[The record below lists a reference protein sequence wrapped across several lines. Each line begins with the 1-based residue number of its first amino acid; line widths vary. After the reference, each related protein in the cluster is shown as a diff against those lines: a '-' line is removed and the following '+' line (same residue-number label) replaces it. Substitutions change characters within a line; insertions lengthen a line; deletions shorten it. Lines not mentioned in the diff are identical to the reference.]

1 MLFRQPVVKGPIRHS
16 EGPASTP
23 YFAKLA
29 FSETL
34 PDTSTLPP
42 CSLFVKA
49 FFSAAGSG
57 QVLAGAGSC
66 AAMRAAA
73 GSGRDT
79 TPPPRLK
86 AGSAPQGA
94 GRGHAGSGRQRQARP
109 SGRGKRKEARMCGPL
124 SENRSVTCTSCPRR
138 RTFSLPRPAAFVKR
152 EAAPRRR
159 PHRAQAGHCAARPP
173 RSRFSRRPRGGGA
186 PRAGSCTMPEGWP
199 GAAAPC
205 AAVPGVPGKALPVP
219 ALPEMTPGRPRGAGH
234 PLDALGWPRWGQ
246 PPAVCSVCL
255 PRLRGPEITGPLRCG
270 GRRVPQRATL
280 RKGLDPAL
288 PRAGGRGAGA
298 PLRRLSR
305 CGYPRSAPPHCP
317 AQRGA
322 RRHAACGSS
331 RGPS

>member
-1 MLFRQPVVKGPIRHS
+1 
-16 EGPASTP
+16 
-23 YFAKLA
+23 
-29 FSETL
+29 
-34 PDTSTLPP
+34 
-42 CSLFVKA
+42 
-49 FFSAAGSG
+49 
-57 QVLAGAGSC
+57 
-66 AAMRAAA
+66 MRAAA

-109 SGRGKRKEARMCGPL
+109 SGRSKRKEARMCGPL

-159 PHRAQAGHCAARPP
+159 HHRAQAGHCAARPP

-205 AAVPGVPGKALPVP
+205 AAVPGVPGKALPAP

-234 PLDALGWPRWGQ
+234 PLDALGWPLPGPAARGLFCL
-246 PPAVCSVCL
+246 PPAAS
-255 PRLRGPEITGPLRCG
+255 
-270 GRRVPQRATL
+270 
-280 RKGLDPAL
+280 
-288 PRAGGRGAGA
+288 RAGDYRPASVRGSPRTTPGHPAQGSRPRPLAGPGRCA